1 MGTKCGSYGAAW
13 GATGTKSG
21 SCGAA
26 WAAMGTKFGSYGAA
40 WGAILQLQRAHAVSD
55 STIGLCKLY
64 VVTYYQDCRWQNGR
78 LFDGGL
84 KHFYSPLTH
93 LGKL

>member
-1 MGTKCGSYGAAW
+1 MVICDDVMIYDNDT
-13 GATGTKSG
+13 
-21 SCGAA
+21 
-26 WAAMGTKFGSYGAA
+26 F
-40 WGAILQLQRAHAVSD
+40 LQLQRAHAVSD